1 LQHVAPSLSYT
12 VVWRLELFGSVAG
25 SSMGVAHASCNSLV
39 KLRKKSVK
47 EVNECRFSVLVI
59 EHVNSSY
66 VGILPR
72 YIRQPARDVKEHTCH
87 PFGSNKHTL
96 TLC

>member
-1 LQHVAPSLSYT
+1 MQ
-12 VVWRLELFGSVAG
+12 VVTLLWGAAKRDA
-25 SSMGVAHASCNSLV
+25 
-39 KLRKKSVK
+39 K
-47 EVNECRFSVLVI
+47 EVKECRFSFSSHF

-66 VGILPR
+66 VAIPR
-72 YIRQPARDVKEHTCH
+72 YIRQPARGRVKEHTCH